1 MDVGFIGLGRMG
13 TAMAANLAKAGHAVK
28 LWNRTP
34 GKAGPAILAGAL
46 EVQSVSDAAH
56 GEVVITML
64 ADDAAVEDITFGKGG
79 LLETMTK
86 GAIHVGMSTI
96 STALAERLAHAHME
110 RETLYLSAPVFGR
123 PPAAEAAALSIVV
136 AGAPHAIE
144 TVQPLFDA
152 MGKKIFIVG
161 ERPGAANLV
170 KLCGNFMIMAAIE
183 AMGEAMT
190 VAVKGGVSK
199 AALLEVLRGTMFD
212 APVYKNYGEILV
224 EGRYKPAG
232 FTAPLGLKDMRL
244 MAAAAEA
251 SRAPMPFLG
260 VIRDHLLATVAS
272 EGDDVDWAAVAK
284 VIARNAGLSG

>member
-1 MDVGFIGLGRMG
+1 MDVGFVGLGRMG

-46 EVQSVSDAAH
+46 EVDSVSDAAH

-64 ADDAAVEDITFGKGG
+64 ADDAAVESVTLGKGG
-79 LLETMTK
+79 LLDTMTK

-96 STALAERLAHAHME
+96 SVALAERLAHAHME
-110 RETLYLSAPVFGR
+110 RGAVYLSAPVFGR

-152 MGKKIFIVG
+152 MGKKTFVVG
-161 ERPGAANLV
+161 ERPEAANLV

-224 EGRYKPAG
+224 EERYRPAG

-251 SRAPMPFLG
+251 TRVPMPFLG

-272 EGDDVDWAAVAK
+272 EGDDVDWAAVGK
-284 VIARNAGLSG
+284 IIARNAGLSG

>member
-1 MDVGFIGLGRMG
+1 MDVGFVGLGRMG
-13 TAMAANLAKAGHAVK
+13 TAMAANLAKTGHAVK

-46 EVQSVSDAAH
+46 EVDSVSDAAH

-64 ADDAAVEDITFGKGG
+64 ADDAAVESVTLGKGG
-79 LLETMTK
+79 LLDTMTK

-96 STALAERLAHAHME
+96 SVALAERLAHAHME
-110 RETLYLSAPVFGR
+110 RGAVYLSAPVFGR

-152 MGKKIFIVG
+152 MGKKTFVVG
-161 ERPGAANLV
+161 ERPEAANLV

-224 EGRYKPAG
+224 EERYRPAG

-251 SRAPMPFLG
+251 TRVPMPFLG

-272 EGDDVDWAAVAK
+272 EGDDVDWAAVGK
-284 VIARNAGLSG
+284 IIARNAGLSG